1 MLWTLIIGGIAGFI
15 GSLLFKGTG
24 SGIIINIVLGIL
36 GGWFG
41 GWIFGQL
48 GFTGPGYFFTA
59 VIEHSYFVGSLVYS
73 LKEHSFYRFI

>member
-1 MLWTLIIGGIAGFI
+1 MDGWLWTIIIGGVAGYI

-24 SGIIINIVLGIL
+24 SGILINIVLGIL

-59 VIEHSYFVGSLVYS
+59 IIGAFLLCWIFSLFS
-73 LKEHSFYRFI
+73 RRT